1 MSNVFKDKI
10 KVRKIWLEPDFYLNP
25 VQKFRIASSA
35 LGSYHQSD
43 STFGAN
49 AGAQLPC
56 NLLLAFSQIFVVLST
71 NNLLHIF
78 CKDHKSYPADYLP
91 SAFEQNIVTLF

>member
-43 STFGAN
+43 SQQEHNCHVTYC
-49 AGAQLPC
+49 LRYV
-56 NLLLAFSQIFVVLST
+56 SQIFVVLTT

-78 CKDHKSYPADYLP
+78 CKDDKSYPADYLP